1 MNGDNMLGE
10 MLELVFLCLVFI
22 GVLGLTYFV
31 TKKIGMINKKM
42 NFNRNIEI
50 IEMLPIMQGQYLCI
64 IKVGTG
70 YHLVGCSQKGQ
81 MVYLKELS
89 SEQLDLREIKHES
102 FQEQFIQLVKGKQ
115 ETKDE
120 KQK

>member
-1 MNGDNMLGE
+1 MNGDNMLNE
-10 MLELVFLCLVFI
+10 ILELIFLCLVFV

-31 TKKIGMINKKM
+31 TKKIGMMNKKM
-42 NFNRNIEI
+42 SFNRNIEI

-64 IKVGTG
+64 VKVGAG

-89 SEQLDLREIKHES
+89 SDQLDLSEIKHGS
-102 FQEQFIQLVKGKQ
+102 FQEQLIQLVKGKQ